1 MWKWLL
7 RKLFGG
13 LNHVGVVS
21 MRPGD
26 TLVIRCDE
34 LMSDDKIKS
43 ITDYMIN
50 IIDAYN
56 KRVNVLVLDGKWQ
69 MECLRYRDDVKE
81 GNER

>member
-1 MWKWLL
+1 
-7 RKLFGG
+7 
-13 LNHVGVVS
+13 
-21 MRPGD
+21 
-26 TLVIRCDE
+26 
-34 LMSDDKIKS
+34 MSDDKIKS